1 MQQQKPHYKVTNKM
15 LALNSV
21 MRRLPFYNQ
30 GMSAHLF
37 GTKHSKSY
45 GEYGWPLQMDFW
57 YYKHVYDRV
66 GLARAVV
73 NLPVSL
79 CWLTHPMIKD
89 AKTEEESEQFKEFA
103 ERTGYWRSCKDA
115 DRTQRVGHYGGMI
128 AFVRDGKPLSTPLEA
143 NSINLDDVVEFMPF
157 WEGQLIPGTIDS
169 NQQSPRYGLPIEYTY
184 NNRGVFKPN
193 QRDGGD
199 SFTVHHTRVRI
210 RNEGAI
216 GRTIYGESAIEP
228 VFNALIDWE
237 KKRGAG
243 GEGAWRICAAR
254 PILKALAETAGQT
267 PTDEEMEALLT
278 AIGDMNTSFDSLPY
292 LGGMD
297 VTTLNQ
303 DLPDLQHYF
312 QADKDEIAAGSGI
325 SQAGLLGHVTGKL
338 AGDKDSSHDKEMAQS
353 RREGYLSEE
362 IKLDLKWLG
371 QICRDFDDRGLIVEW
386 TDLSEPSDQVRL
398 ENIAK
403 MADINY
409 KTWQATGSIAFS
421 IDEMREKA
429 MYLPQAEIKELP
441 FKEGETGA
449 EDKPTSEDIA

>member
-1 MQQQKPHYKVTNKM
+1 MSKPHYRPTTKQ

-21 MRRLPFYNQ
+21 MRRLPFYNS

-128 AFVRDGKPLSTPLEA
+128 VFVRDGKPLSAPLDD
-143 NSINLDDVVEFMPF
+143 NSISLDDIVEFMPF

-216 GRTIYGESAIEP
+216 GRTIYGESSIEP

-254 PILKALAETAGQT
+254 PILKALAETAGQA
-267 PTDEEMEALLT
+267 PEPEEMQALLE
-278 AIGDMNTSFDSLPY
+278 AIGDMNTSFDSVPY

-303 DLPDLQHYF
+303 DLPDLKDYF
-312 QADKDEIAAGSGI
+312 AADISEIAAGSGI
-325 SQAGLLGHVTGKL
+325 SQAGLIGNQTGKL

-371 QICRDFDDRGLIVEW
+371 EICKDFDDRGLIVYW
-386 TDLSEPSDQVRL
+386 DDLSAPSDSVRF
-398 ENIAK
+398 ENMGKLADALHKFASAK
-403 MADINY
+403 ALGGGAVITDNE
-409 KTWQATGSIAFS
+409 F
-421 IDEMREKA
+421 RELGQF
-429 MYLPQAEIKELP
+429 LPLPELDELP
-441 FKEGETGA
+441 FKEGETGGDP
-449 EDKPTSEDIA
+449 EKPDPVE